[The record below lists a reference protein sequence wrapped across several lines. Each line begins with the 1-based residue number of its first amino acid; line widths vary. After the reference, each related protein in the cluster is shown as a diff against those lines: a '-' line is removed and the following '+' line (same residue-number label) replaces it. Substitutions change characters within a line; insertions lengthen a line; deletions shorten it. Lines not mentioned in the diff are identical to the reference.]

1 MDMFQKDGFKFY
13 EDIGSNFIFIEDNK
27 LDNCIEYIIKKD
39 IRSIFVND
47 DYYRKQNIEMT

>member
-1 MDMFQKDGFKFY
+1 MFQKDGFKFY